1 VKHRQLLQ
9 PFAVS
14 FSLPQYPTYR
24 FTLLA
29 GTLYHRKTTK
39 SKFT

>member
-14 FSLPQYPTYR
+14 FPFASKHPTYR

-29 GTLYHRKTTK
+29 GIL
-39 SKFT
+39 